1 AALEIEVLPPFYF
14 SKLAIFLYTL
24 VFILLFALSL
34 RYYHYRVQRKN
45 NRKIKAFQD
54 EKEKEIYQSKIEFFT
69 NVAHEIRTPL
79 TLIKTP
85 LEKLIGQ
92 TKDQPIMQKSLS
104 IMEKNTERLINL
116 VNELLD
122 FRKTEIENI
131 KLTFVEINISETLR
145 NTYTRFSELIQEKA
159 VDFRMKLP
167 QEEVMA
173 FVDEEAIKKIM
184 SNLFNNAIKYAKNEV
199 ILKLEVTDSEF
210 ILKVQNDG
218 SLIPQHLKKRIFEP
232 FFRTDEVSNQ
242 TGTGIGLSLAYSL
255 TELHS
260 GQLIL
265 ANEDTHLNTF
275 ILKLPLRQEQEFNS
289 YKKEPKV
296 IERQQEEIP
305 QEEIINDT
313 AENSGILIVEDNRE
327 LLKFIADDF
336 KEEYAVFKSTNAETA
351 IEILKKEN
359 IYLII
364 SDVMMNG
371 MDGFEFCEYVKT
383 NLETSHIPV
392 ILLTAKNAMQS
403 KIQGLEAGADA
414 YIEKPFSL
422 EYLKVQVSNLIE
434 NRRHIM
440 EFYSSSPLS
449 HIKSIAHTKTDERF
463 INKLEKLIYDNL
475 SDQNLN
481 VDSLADIMNMSRSTL
496 YRKIKDLSNLSPNE
510 LINIARLKKAA
521 ELLQSGEYK
530 IYEISEIVGYKS
542 QTSFGRNFQ
551 KQFKMTPSEYM
562 NGKQPIEE

>member
-1 AALEIEVLPPFYF
+1 
-14 SKLAIFLYTL
+14 
-24 VFILLFALSL
+24 
-34 RYYHYRVQRKN
+34 
-45 NRKIKAFQD
+45 
-54 EKEKEIYQSKIEFFT
+54 
-69 NVAHEIRTPL
+69 
-79 TLIKTP
+79 
-85 LEKLIGQ
+85 
-92 TKDQPIMQKSLS
+92 M
-104 IMEKNTERLINL
+104 
-116 VNELLD
+116 
-122 FRKTEIENI
+122 
-131 KLTFVEINISETLR
+131 
-145 NTYTRFSELIQEKA
+145 
-159 VDFRMKLP
+159 
-167 QEEVMA
+167 
-173 FVDEEAIKKIM
+173 
-184 SNLFNNAIKYAKNEV
+184 
-199 ILKLEVTDSEF
+199 
-210 ILKVQNDG
+210 
-218 SLIPQHLKKRIFEP
+218 
-232 FFRTDEVSNQ
+232 
-242 TGTGIGLSLAYSL
+242 
-255 TELHS
+255 
-260 GQLIL
+260 
-265 ANEDTHLNTF
+265 
-275 ILKLPLRQEQEFNS
+275 
-289 YKKEPKV
+289 
-296 IERQQEEIP
+296 
-305 QEEIINDT
+305 
-313 AENSGILIVEDNRE
+313 
-327 LLKFIADDF
+327 
-336 KEEYAVFKSTNAETA
+336 
-351 IEILKKEN
+351 
-359 IYLII
+359 
-364 SDVMMNG
+364 
-371 MDGFEFCEYVKT
+371 
-383 NLETSHIPV
+383 

>member
-1 AALEIEVLPPFYF
+1 
-14 SKLAIFLYTL
+14 
-24 VFILLFALSL
+24 
-34 RYYHYRVQRKN
+34 
-45 NRKIKAFQD
+45 
-54 EKEKEIYQSKIEFFT
+54 
-69 NVAHEIRTPL
+69 
-79 TLIKTP
+79 
-85 LEKLIGQ
+85 
-92 TKDQPIMQKSLS
+92 
-104 IMEKNTERLINL
+104 
-116 VNELLD
+116 
-122 FRKTEIENI
+122 
-131 KLTFVEINISETLR
+131 
-145 NTYTRFSELIQEKA
+145 
-159 VDFRMKLP
+159 
-167 QEEVMA
+167 
-173 FVDEEAIKKIM
+173 M

>member
-1 AALEIEVLPPFYF
+1 
-14 SKLAIFLYTL
+14 
-24 VFILLFALSL
+24 
-34 RYYHYRVQRKN
+34 
-45 NRKIKAFQD
+45 
-54 EKEKEIYQSKIEFFT
+54 
-69 NVAHEIRTPL
+69 
-79 TLIKTP
+79 
-85 LEKLIGQ
+85 
-92 TKDQPIMQKSLS
+92 
-104 IMEKNTERLINL
+104 
-116 VNELLD
+116 
-122 FRKTEIENI
+122 
-131 KLTFVEINISETLR
+131 
-145 NTYTRFSELIQEKA
+145 
-159 VDFRMKLP
+159 
-167 QEEVMA
+167 
-173 FVDEEAIKKIM
+173 M

-463 INKLEKLIYDNL
+463 INKLEKLIYDCDCIHL
-475 SDQNLN
+475 SVFKVYSQ
-481 VDSLADIMNMSRSTL
+481 SITTL
-496 YRKIKDLSNLSPNE
+496 CQLTY
-510 LINIARLKKAA
+510 
-521 ELLQSGEYK
+521 
-530 IYEISEIVGYKS
+530 
-542 QTSFGRNFQ
+542 
-551 KQFKMTPSEYM
+551 
-562 NGKQPIEE
+562 